1 VNPENLKISYNDN
14 HVDHIFSRHHG
25 FMFSIPPEIIGSYI
39 NLRVIS
45 AKENHSKGPRS
56 DYTVEQ
62 LQELYEIVDENWHLI
77 VSNAIV

>member
-1 VNPENLKISYNDN
+1 
-14 HVDHIFSRHHG
+14 
-25 FMFSIPPEIIGSYI
+25 MFSIPPEIIGSYI